1 MPSRSKHLFLF
12 AHAVVACA
20 HSLIFLVQRPR
31 NRIKRRLFAVSGT
44 LQNGFQLRKNLDF
57 GGIDAIFVGHALVV
71 GVKMYFDVKPTGCRE
86 HISDNNEKR
95 PNMNPCLLC
104 TNDLNDGN
112 VYHIFAV
119 TETALCEALC
129 NEPRYLGVTPDCVK
143 IDLYAKETSESVR
156 VAAFGEGYDITD
168 KSKERKDS
176 EGRRYG
182 TMLTVVAYGIPR
194 KRAVEATPGYVKEDG
209 CRVTTF
215 KECSEDTFG
224 PEVTPFT
231 TRDDSIRRARERRV
245 PNEEEEEDAMT
256 ASAALPMLNEALYG
270 AASKN
275 SPRLIDRMAADRAIA
290 FIQRTKRID
299 GGYFATT

>member
-1 MPSRSKHLFLF
+1 
-12 AHAVVACA
+12 
-20 HSLIFLVQRPR
+20 
-31 NRIKRRLFAVSGT
+31 
-44 LQNGFQLRKNLDF
+44 
-57 GGIDAIFVGHALVV
+57 
-71 GVKMYFDVKPTGCRE
+71 
-86 HISDNNEKR
+86 
-95 PNMNPCLLC
+95 MNPCLLC

-256 ASAALPMLNEALYG
+256 ASAAPMLNEALYG